1 MSIDFVRYTSE
12 IIEFKN
18 AQTLEAIDLG
28 ILDLGDINDL
38 ELKRVLVR
46 IEEELTEELMRNY
59 NQNST
64 GIFRVSYFRGIW
76 SYREYGCRID
86 ASSLCELK
94 RRVIAQNR
102 IWYVFDEFSAKR
114 LGRLNLR

>member
-18 AQTLEAIDLG
+18 AQTLEAIDWG

-38 ELKRVLVR
+38 ELK
-46 IEEELTEELMRNY
+46 IMRNY

-86 ASSLCELK
+86 APSLCELK